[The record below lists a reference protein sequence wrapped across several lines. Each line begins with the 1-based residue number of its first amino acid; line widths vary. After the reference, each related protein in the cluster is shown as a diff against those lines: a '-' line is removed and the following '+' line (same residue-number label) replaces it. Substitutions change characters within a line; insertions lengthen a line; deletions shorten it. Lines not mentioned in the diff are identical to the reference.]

1 MTEVKLT
8 KTDRKLL
15 RRIRDMVAATHWG
28 KGEYFRQGRAA
39 DEYYGPDKDTYCL
52 VGFVNKVTGL
62 SVEEGDIYLGS
73 DATTLSHYDSVRDEY
88 VESKMPRSRVRLI
101 AALKAAI
108 AVKAPRARSIEEFND
123 RRSTTRKDIL
133 EVLDLTLGD
142 KGDRS

>member
-28 KGEYFRQGRAA
+28 KGEYFEAA
-39 DEYYGPDKDTYCL
+39 DEHYGPDKDTYCL

-73 DATTLSHYDSVRDEY
+73 DATTLSHYDPVRDEY

-101 AALKAAI
+101 AALKAAV

-133 EVLDLTLGD
+133 EVLDLTIGD
-142 KGDRS
+142 ES